1 MDSEA
6 RKKVFEYLDRL
17 EIGFECHE
25 HPAVSTVEAAM
36 QYCKGM
42 GDVTHCKNLFLRNHK
57 GDRHYLVI
65 LEWSKKL
72 DIRSL
77 GQKTGQG
84 RLSFAS
90 PERMKT
96 VLGLSPGSV
105 SLFGVINDTGH
116 AVHLILD
123 KELYSVRKL
132 SFHPNDN
139 TASLVISN
147 SGFRRFLEHCGNSYE
162 FVELL

>member
-6 RKKVFEYLDRL
+6 RKKVFEYLNRL

-25 HPAVSTVEAAM
+25 HPAVATVEAAM
-36 QYCKGM
+36 QYCAGM
-42 GDVTHCKNLFLRNHK
+42 EDVTHCKNLFLRNRK
-57 GDRHYLVI
+57 GDRYYLVI
-65 LEWSKKL
+65 LEWSKKP

-77 GQKTGQG
+77 GQKTGQR

-90 PERMKT
+90 PERMET
-96 VLGLSPGSV
+96 LLGLSPGSV
-105 SLFGVINDTGH
+105 SLFGVIN
-116 AVHLILD
+116 
-123 KELYSVRKL
+123 KELYSARKL

-147 SGFRRFLEHCGNSYE
+147 SGFHRFLEHCGNSYE